1 MQDGAYI
8 ISYGTKSYTSPI
20 YAFDING
27 KKGPN
32 KWGYDIYGVSFYGN
46 SKNGITEFRNY
57 VLAEKGGK
65 YLEQRLEA
73 LGIK

>member
-1 MQDGAYI
+1 MLHLYMPLILTAKRGL
-8 ISYGTKSYTSPI
+8 
-20 YAFDING
+20 ING
-27 KKGPN
+27 
-32 KWGYDIYGVSFYGN
+32 GYDIYGVSFYGN